1 MKLTKEQLG
10 NLVNAKASYDYAA
23 SNYIARNRAKEQI
36 QNLLLNYLDSILDS
50 IKEEQ
55 SLQEEILNL
64 KEENAALQTA
74 LAEAD
79 KENDALRKKKKGV
92 SE

>member
-1 MKLTKEQLG
+1 MKLTKEQIEEII
-10 NLVNAKASYDYAA
+10 NAKASYAYAA
-23 SNYIARNRAKEQI
+23 SNNIARTRAKAQI
-36 QNLLLNYLDSILDS
+36 QNLLLNYIDPILES
-50 IKEEQ
+50 LKESET
-55 SLQEEILNL
+55 LNAEIQNL